1 MKVCYT
7 ASDVIQA
14 MARGEVC
21 KTVDSWEDACSEN
34 VWNEAKATFARRYKT
49 RKQYVNITAVRMV
62 PDDYRPVR

>member
-21 KTVDSWEDACSEN
+21 KTVESWEEACSER
-34 VWNEAKATFARRYKT
+34 VWNQAKETFARRYKT
-49 RKQYVNITAVRMV
+49 RKQYVNITALRVV
-62 PDDYRPVR
+62 PDDYKPVR